1 MEVQSLDAHFVAM
14 VDNLDGPVILKL
26 NELVVERNFRDV
38 YLYLNAVRLP
48 QRAGYREFT
57 VHRAGARQILQMKP
71 RGYERVEI
79 ELLGRETAG
88 NDLIPRQFDSKVAC
102 QLALRHFR
110 IESDLGI
117 LAVRLYLRAKISLV
131 IGSDL

>member
-1 MEVQSLDAHFVAM
+1 
-14 VDNLDGPVILKL
+14 
-26 NELVVERNFRDV
+26 
-38 YLYLNAVRLP
+38 
-48 QRAGYREFT
+48 
-57 VHRAGARQILQMKP
+57 MKP

-117 LAVRLYLRAKISLV
+117 SCRPILLARENFPR
-131 IGSDL
+131 